1 MIRLFRDV
9 WLLHEDESASGNP
22 HHYDWTSANRLAK
35 AATLSLSQPWDDFL
49 ELKEARLICSEQDFG
64 LILFSYWKHLLKS
77 FSLPDTQSELWNL
90 YLLELFLNGKRHTFE
105 KLKQLDTS
113 VLFSSVKNLE
123 IQTFFQKIKFADL
136 GFEFL
141 LPQYLLDGKCKSEL
155 LRYVR
160 WCCWSLL
167 ASELQL
173 FLNEIKTD
181 IFSGHIVL
189 GHKTGLYHKKSNTLI
204 EEIQNSAAW
213 KLVEDENLLEIFPYR
228 KANEGVT
235 KLKEIFPTAESM
247 LVIFNNHAR
256 AHRDEQGVNSFA
268 EPIELI
274 YADQYEELL
283 HRDMQMDFR
292 ITYASE
298 HLKEQIVATI
308 ISKVY
313 RSVRENG
320 SNNQAYLKNYELTLS
335 S

>member
-1 MIRLFRDV
+1 M
-9 WLLHEDESASGNP
+9 HEDEIANGNP
-22 HHYDWTSANRLAK
+22 LHYDWTSADRLAK
-35 AATLSLSQPWDDFL
+35 ATALPQTQAWDDFL
-49 ELKEARLICSEQDFG
+49 DLKEGRIICSEQNFG
-64 LILFSYWKHLLKS
+64 LILFAYWKHLLKS
-77 FSLPDTQSELWNL
+77 FSSTETQNELWNL
-90 YLLELFLNGKRHTFE
+90 YLLELFLNGKRYTYE
-105 KLKQLDTS
+105 KLKLLDTT

-123 IQTFFQKIKFADL
+123 IKTFSQKIKFADL

-141 LPQYLLDGKCKSEL
+141 LPQYLLDGKGKTEL

-204 EEIQNSAAW
+204 EEIQNNAAW
-213 KLVEDENLLEIFPYR
+213 KLVEDENILEIFSYR
-228 KANEGVT
+228 KANEGVL
-235 KLKEIFPTAESM
+235 KLKKIFPTAESM

-268 EPIELI
+268 EPIQLI

-298 HLKEQIVATI
+298 HLKDQIVATI
-308 ISKVY
+308 ISKIY
-313 RSVRENG
+313 CSVRENG
-320 SNNQAYLKNYELTLS
+320 SNNQSYLKNYELNIS